1 MIVIAAQDEVGLV
14 QNAAYA
20 RGGVRPVANHVAD
33 ADEGVVRVGQH
44 GLESL
49 EVTVHI
55 GDDKDSHNFSPLLMV
70 GVLNSV

>member
-1 MIVIAAQDEVGLV
+1 
-14 QNAAYA
+14 
-20 RGGVRPVANHVAD
+20 
-33 ADEGVVRVGQH
+33 
-44 GLESL
+44 LESL